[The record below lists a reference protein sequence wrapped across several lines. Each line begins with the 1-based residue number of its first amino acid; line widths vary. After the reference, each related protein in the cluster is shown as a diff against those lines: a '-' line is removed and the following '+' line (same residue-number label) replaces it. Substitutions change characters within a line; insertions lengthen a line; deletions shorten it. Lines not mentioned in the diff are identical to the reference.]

1 MLCILI
7 HDIVCAA
14 FFILLEPSLTLENVL
29 NALAEVENLSEVL
42 AIPRSKVEEMKQ
54 LYPDISQRQPALIQ
68 FWLSG
73 HPAPSWEL
81 ICYQLY
87 WIEEY
92 EVLEN
97 VQNKYLKGN
106 V

>member
-14 FFILLEPSLTLENVL
+14 FFILSEPSLTLENVL
-29 NALAEVENLSEVL
+29 NALAQVKDLGRVL
-42 AIPRSKVEEMKQ
+42 LIPYSKVEEMKQ
-54 LYPDISQRQPALIQ
+54 LYPDLSQWQSALIQ
-68 FWLSG
+68 FWLDG

-81 ICYQLY
+81 ICFGLY
-87 WIEEY
+87 WEKEY
-92 EVLEN
+92 KVLEN
-97 VQNKYLKGN
+97 IQNKYLKGN